1 MIKDRRYAGSTIHI
15 DFKAKETFEDY
26 PLKDELTMTLVTDGE
41 WEFSLNHQDYILSAP
56 FILCLHESDIFT
68 LKKQTNAAAKTF
80 SFIPTFLNTSL
91 TKEALSNND
100 FENIEDMHDRNL
112 VNIFILRNGNYNGL
126 LLLDTPAIMQINS
139 WFSIICAECFSQS
152 DGRWTCRIRRYLL
165 QILYLLE
172 EEFILCYEK
181 KISPKQPIDY
191 ALEYIHCNYNLGLTL
206 DGISKYVG
214 VNRTTLNANCKRK
227 TGMTIIQYLN
237 HYRIKMAE
245 EALSHTN
252 LKLNEIALCCGYNY
266 ESYFVKTFTERQ
278 GISPNEYRKNQRNP

>member
-26 PLKDELTMTLVTDGE
+26 PSKDELTMTLVTDGE
-41 WEFSLNHQDYILSAP
+41 WEFSLNHQDYMLSAP
-56 FILCLHESDIFT
+56 FILCLHEADIFT
-68 LKKQTNAAAKTF
+68 LKKQINAAAKTF

-112 VNIFILRNGNYNGL
+112 VNIFILRNDNYNGL

-181 KISPKQPIDY
+181 
-191 ALEYIHCNYNLGLTL
+191 
-206 DGISKYVG
+206 
-214 VNRTTLNANCKRK
+214 RK

-252 LKLNEIALCCGYNY
+252 LKLNEIAICCGYNY
-266 ESYFVKTFTERQ
+266 ESYFVKTFTEKQ
-278 GISPNEYRKNQRNP
+278 GISPNEYRKNQGNP